1 MMGEYDMQHYFINE
15 LRENLMFFTNDDA
28 HHILNVMRLKNS
40 DKVICIYNETKY
52 LCELIV
58 ENKSVKARIIEEL
71 QDDSILPIKV
81 VLFYS
86 MPKGEKFELVL
97 QKATELGVTEIIP
110 VMTRKCIVNIEPKK
124 LPNKMERWN
133 KILKEASEQSR
144 RSTIPLLREPI
155 NKDQVKQYMCETN
168 LIGDERKVVE
178 GTSSMM
184 HLVSNAKSIS
194 VLVGCEGGFTN
205 DEFDYF
211 KSIGFEGVSFGKRIL
226 RSETAAIYALS
237 CIMFML
243 ESRK

>member
-1 MMGEYDMQHYFINE
+1 MDMQHYFIDKKQ
-15 LRENLMFFTNDDA
+15 ENFMIFSNDDS
-28 HHILNVMRLKNS
+28 HHILNVMRLKNK
-40 DKVICIYNETKY
+40 DEVVCIYENTKF
-52 LCELIV
+52 LCELII
-58 ENKSVKARIIEEL
+58 ENKNVKAKTIKEL
-71 QDDSILPIKV
+71 EDNSTLPIKV

-155 NKDQVKQYMCETN
+155 TKEKIKDYMCETN
-168 LIGDERKVVE
+168 IIGDERKVIE
-178 GTSSMM
+178 GTSSMVE
-184 HLVSNAKSIS
+184 HINNAKSIS

-205 DEFDYF
+205 DEFEYF
-211 KSIGFEGVSFGKRIL
+211 KSVGFEGVSFGKRIL

>member
-1 MMGEYDMQHYFINE
+1 MVMQHYFINQ
-15 LRENLMFFTNDDA
+15 RNDDKMIFSNDDI
-28 HHILNVMRLKNS
+28 HHILNVMRLKNK
-40 DKVICIYNETKY
+40 DQVICIYENTKF
-52 LCELIV
+52 LCELEV
-58 ENKSVKARIIEEL
+58 ENKKVVGNILEEL
-71 QDDSILPIKV
+71 QDESKLPIKV

-110 VMTRKCIVNIEPKK
+110 VITRKCIVSIDEKK

-144 RSTIPLLREPI
+144 RSTIPLLRNPI
-155 NKDQVKQYMCETN
+155 KKEEMQQFMCETN
-168 LIGDERKVVE
+168 LVGDERKVVE
-178 GTSSMM
+178 GTNSM
-184 HLVSNAKSIS
+184 LEAIKNAESIS

-205 DEFDYF
+205 EEFEYF
-211 KSIGFEGVSFGKRIL
+211 KKIGFEGVSFGKRIL

-237 CIMFML
+237 CIMFVL

>member
-1 MMGEYDMQHYFINE
+1 MDMQHYFINE
-15 LRENLMFFTNDDA
+15 KHENLMIFSNDDA
-28 HHILNVMRLKNS
+28 HHILNVMRLRNNDQVVCIFENS
-40 DKVICIYNETKY
+40 KY
-52 LCELIV
+52 LCELVI
-58 ENKSVKARIIEEL
+58 ENKSVKAKIVEEIE
-71 QDDSILPIKV
+71 DNSILPIKV

-86 MPKGEKFELVL
+86 MPQGEKFELVL

-110 VMTRKCIVNIEPKK
+110 VMTRKCIVSIDSKK

-155 NKDQVKQYMCETN
+155 NKEQVKEYMCETN

-184 HLVSNAKSIS
+184 NLVNNAKSIS

-211 KSIGFEGVSFGKRIL
+211 KSIGFKGVSFGKRIL

>member
-1 MMGEYDMQHYFINE
+1 MDMQHYFVDKKQK
-15 LRENLMFFTNDDA
+15 NLIFFSNDDA
-28 HHILNVMRLKNS
+28 HHILNVMRLKNN
-40 DKVICIYNETKY
+40 DKVICIYDGIKY
-52 LCELIV
+52 LCELLV
-58 ENKSVKARIIEEL
+58 ENKAVKANILEEIE
-71 QDDSILPIKV
+71 DNSILPIKV
-81 VLFYS
+81 TLFYS

-110 VMTRKCIVNIEPKK
+110 VMTRKCIVSIDSKK

-144 RSTIPLLREPI
+144 RSTIPVLKEPI
-155 NKDQVKQYMCETN
+155 NKEQIKQYMCETN
-168 LIGDERKVVE
+168 IIGDERKVVE

-184 HLVSNAKSIS
+184 DLVNNAKSIG

-205 DEFDYF
+205 EEFEYF

>member
-1 MMGEYDMQHYFINE
+1 MDMQHYFINE
-15 LRENLMFFTNDDA
+15 KHENLMIFSNDDA
-28 HHILNVMRLKNS
+28 HHILNVMRLRNNDQVVCIFENS
-40 DKVICIYNETKY
+40 KY
-52 LCELIV
+52 LCELVI
-58 ENKSVKARIIEEL
+58 ENKSVKAKIVEEIE
-71 QDDSILPIKV
+71 DNSILPIKV

-110 VMTRKCIVNIEPKK
+110 VMTRKCIVSIDSKK

-155 NKDQVKQYMCETN
+155 NKEQVKEYMCETN

-184 HLVSNAKSIS
+184 NLVNNAKSIS

>member
-1 MMGEYDMQHYFINE
+1 MDMQHYFINE
-15 LRENLMFFTNDDA
+15 RKENLLFFTNDDM
-28 HHILNVMRLKNS
+28 HHILNVMRLKNN
-40 DKVICIYNETKY
+40 DKVVCIYDKTKY
-52 LCELIV
+52 LCELLV
-58 ENKSVKARIIEEL
+58 DNKLVKAKIIEEIE
-71 QDDSILPIKV
+71 DNSILPIKV

-86 MPKGEKFELVL
+86 MPKSEKFELVL

-110 VMTRKCIVNIEPKK
+110 VMTRKCIVSIDSKK

-144 RSTIPLLREPI
+144 RSTIPLLRNPI
-155 NKDQVKQYMCETN
+155 NKEQIKEYMCETN
-168 LIGDERKVVE
+168 LIGDERKVIE
-178 GTSSMM
+178 GTNSMM
-184 HLVSNAKSIS
+184 SLINDAKSIS

-237 CIMFML
+237 CVMFML